1 MWFLLSHVGPHVRL
15 LDPPKHVSDPQV
27 PGHHWWRHL
36 PSWQPHAGTKSC
48 DEVRWDAPLL
58 LSSPHIPSGRGTL
71 ESSHYPCIFSVALH
85 VSLGTF
91 SGATIVSLVVEQ
103 WTPGDYSALLHRGL
117 ARSPDPLCSIRLLLF
132 LSSLSPPRFLPLN
145 LHPTS
150 PIYFSISFFAPFAGS
165 KPSKVVAWQS
175 TEGYAR
181 VSSSPTPPAPPPSLS
196 QMTRWRFQVEVR
208 LSAFPSIR
216 LCCTSMHGRVVPHLF
231 WHSSWP
237 PFPQPCTP
245 LAPSARFLPSL
256 KPPSP
261 LPISHWAKQGMFL

>member
-1 MWFLLSHVGPHVRL
+1 M
-15 LDPPKHVSDPQV
+15 
-27 PGHHWWRHL
+27 
-36 PSWQPHAGTKSC
+36 
-48 DEVRWDAPLL
+48 
-58 LSSPHIPSGRGTL
+58 
-71 ESSHYPCIFSVALH
+71 ALH

-91 SGATIVSLVVEQ
+91 SSATIVSLVVEQ

-117 ARSPDPLCSIRLLLF
+117 ARSLDPLCSIRLLLF
-132 LSSLSPPRFLPLN
+132 ISSLFPPRFLPLN

-150 PIYFSISFFAPFAGS
+150 PIYFSLSFFAPFAGS

-181 VSSSPTPPAPPPSLS
+181 VSSSPTPPALPPSLS
-196 QMTRWRFQVEVR
+196 QMTRWRFQVKVR

-216 LCCTSMHGRVVPHLF
+216 LCCTSMHGRVVPHLI
-231 WHSSWP
+231 WDSSWP

-245 LAPSARFLPSL
+245 LAPSARFFPSL

-261 LPISHWAKQGMFL
+261 LPLGKTTNVSLMVSTGCVHHLHHTVGNEKKSLTCLYDYFFFQIVTVVICISEVFSHCVTSKQSACHRFCELKSCNCLPMLDLDGEPWSAGFYC